1 MSPDSVPAN
10 LAELP
15 RRLELDLPPPV
26 LERLQQLSER
36 TGRSIDE
43 LALEL
48 IDRALQDDDLASEQ
62 LLSR

>member
-1 MSPDSVPAN
+1 MPPDSVPAN

-15 RRLELDLPPPV
+15 RRLELELSPPV

-36 TGRSIDE
+36 SGRSIDE

-48 IDRALQDDDLASEQ
+48 IDRALQNDLAEEER
-62 LLSR
+62 LSR